1 MSTKHI
7 NFYSIV
13 VFAAIIFRAKAVQF
27 NHNGYHDL
35 VISIS
40 PDVEEGQEGKLIV
53 DNIKVL
59 QKNDKNLTF
68 FIF

>member
-1 MSTKHI
+1 MSTKNI

-13 VFAAIIFRAKAVQF
+13 AFTAIIFSANAIQF
-27 NHNGYHDL
+27 NDNGYHDL

-53 DNIKVL
+53 DNIKV
-59 QKNDKNLTF
+59 
-68 FIF
+68 